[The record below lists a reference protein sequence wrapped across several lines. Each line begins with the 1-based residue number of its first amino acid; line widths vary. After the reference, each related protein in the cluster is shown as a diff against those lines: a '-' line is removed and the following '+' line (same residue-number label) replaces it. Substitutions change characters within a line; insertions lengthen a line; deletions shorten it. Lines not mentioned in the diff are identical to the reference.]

1 MVPAGRSDSARH
13 GVPWNCWGKTS
24 TSASSPWEETFLGQ
38 PLARFGALCFLWGYI
53 KSVVYTDRPRTL
65 VHLKNN
71 ITGVIANMRTNVLER
86 MDRNFRS
93 RLVQC
98 IDNEG
103 RHLTDVIF
111 KTNWKKICDLYCKLI
126 KIIKQWPTYFRTS
139 PVTWRQ
145 VPLVGDRRTL
155 TY

>member
-1 MVPAGRSDSARH
+1 
-13 GVPWNCWGKTS
+13 
-24 TSASSPWEETFLGQ
+24 
-38 PLARFGALCFLWGYI
+38 
-53 KSVVYTDRPRTL
+53 VVYTDRPRTL

-111 KTNWKKICDLYCKLI
+111 KTN
-126 KIIKQWPTYFRTS
+126 
-139 PVTWRQ
+139 
-145 VPLVGDRRTL
+145 
-155 TY
+155 